1 MIKRFFKSIIV
12 AFSLYSRIPMPRF
25 QWASDD
31 MKYHLCFF
39 PWVGAVIGLAEY
51 GWKFAA
57 ISLNIGPVL
66 YYALALAFP
75 LLLTGDFHMDGFMD
89 TMDALHSYQDA
100 AKKREILKD
109 PHVGAFAVIS
119 LAVYMLL
126 AVGFASQVKT
136 IAAVRI
142 VAISFFIS
150 RCLSGLSVTF
160 FPKSK
165 KEGMLYTEAS
175 AGNSKIVGI
184 SLVVQLVIGGALML
198 YVSLPESLAAV
209 FALVGMLITFVYYYF
224 MSKKQ
229 FGGISGDISG
239 FFVVVSELAA
249 LIGVALAGV
258 FNL

>member
-1 MIKRFFKSIIV
+1 
-12 AFSLYSRIPMPRF
+12 
-25 QWASDD
+25 
-31 MKYHLCFF
+31 
-39 PWVGAVIGLAEY
+39 
-51 GWKFAA
+51 
-57 ISLNIGPVL
+57 
-66 YYALALAFP
+66 
-75 LLLTGDFHMDGFMD
+75 MD

-109 PHVGAFAVIS
+109 PHIGAFAVIS
-119 LAVYMLL
+119 LVVYMLL
-126 AVGFASQVKT
+126 AVGFASEVKT
-136 IAAVRI
+136 LAAVRI
-142 VAISFFIS
+142 MSFSFFIS
-150 RCLSGLSVTF
+150 RCLSGLSVTY

-184 SLVVQLVIGGALML
+184 SLVVQLVIGVALML
-198 YVSLPESLAAV
+198 YVSLPESFAAV